1 MSARKREASL
11 SPTGSL
17 AQSAQKVADVKP
29 LTADELSS
37 QSDAKTSLLHQ
48 NDVTEQPH
56 TGHNDSASGER
67 NPLKAR
73 VDVKHPNLTMLGLY
87 LGAFLGMLSET
98 AMNIALPDLMTS
110 FHIGSGTAQ
119 WMVVGYMLVIGIVLP
134 FTSLLLKWIP
144 SKPLLLFA
152 LAMFFVGSLISGFA
166 PGTSFGV
173 LLAGRMI
180 QGISTGLALPMM
192 FSVILEV
199 FPLNK
204 IGAAMGT
211 AGLVVMFAPAIGPT
225 LAGGLIGA
233 FSWRA
238 IFFFFAAI
246 ALVAFVCASI
256 WMVNA
261 YKLTKPH
268 IDALSCITSILGFGG
283 FVLGVSLISDFGFSL
298 PVIAILVVGIA
309 AIACYSYRQLHMSNP
324 VIDLHAL
331 GIRQFTVGALIVMMN
346 FGITL
351 ATMYLMPQELQ
362 NGLGVKVALTG
373 LVMLPGGVVNA
384 LVSMFAG
391 RLYDI
396 VGAKWLVRGGL
407 VLSMIGVVLLM
418 LAGPSTSVAYIIC
431 AHVILMIGI
440 PMAMSPAQSS
450 ALASLPQHL
459 STDGST
465 ILNTM
470 QQVLGAVIT
479 AVATILLGAGQAASH
494 SGGKA
499 MAFVTGSRWGFT
511 FALVL
516 AIIAFIISFGLA
528 KQTSTDD
535 ASKR

>member
-1 MSARKREASL
+1 MGSAM
-11 SPTGSL
+11 
-17 AQSAQKVADVKP
+17 
-29 LTADELSS
+29 S
-37 QSDAKTSLLHQ
+37 QSTAPENGNLKEAEGAKPQSQQQ
-48 NDVTEQPH
+48 NAAPA
-56 TGHNDSASGER
+56 GHGA
-67 NPLKAR
+67 LKAR

-152 LAMFFVGSLISGFA
+152 LSMFFIGSLISGFA
-166 PGTSFGV
+166 PGNSFAI

-225 LAGGLIGA
+225 LAGALIGA

-238 IFFFFAAI
+238 IFFFFAAV
-246 ALVAFVCASI
+246 ALVAFVCAAI

-268 IDALSCITSILGFGG
+268 IDLLSCITSILGFGG

-298 PVIAILVVGIA
+298 PVIAILVIGIL
-309 AIACYSYRQLHMSNP
+309 AIACYSYRQLHMNNP

-384 LVSMFAG
+384 LVSMFSG

-407 VLSMIGVVLLM
+407 VLSMIGVILLM
-418 LAGPSTSVAYIIC
+418 LASPSSSIAYIIC
-431 AHVILMIGI
+431 AHVILMIGV

-450 ALASLPQHL
+450 ALASLPQQL

-470 QQVLGAVIT
+470 QQVVGAVIT
-479 AVATILLGAGQAASH
+479 AVATILLGAGEASSH

-511 FALVL
+511 FALAL
-516 AIIAFIISFGLA
+516 AIIAFIVSFGLS

>member
-1 MSARKREASL
+1 MGSAM
-11 SPTGSL
+11 
-17 AQSAQKVADVKP
+17 
-29 LTADELSS
+29 S
-37 QSDAKTSLLHQ
+37 QSTAPENGKMAQ
-48 NDVTEQPH
+48 RGEANAQP
-56 TGHNDSASGER
+56 EM
-67 NPLKAR
+67 KAR
-73 VDVKHPNLTMLGLY
+73 VNVKHPNLTMLGLY

-110 FHIGSGTAQ
+110 FNIGSGTAQ

-144 SKPLLLFA
+144 SKPLLIFA

-166 PGTSFGV
+166 PGTSFAV

-180 QGISTGLALPMM
+180 QGISTGLVLPMM

-225 LAGGLIGA
+225 LAGALIGA

-238 IFFFFAAI
+238 IFFFFAII
-246 ALVAFVCASI
+246 ALVALVCASI

-298 PVIAILVVGIA
+298 PIIVILVVGVL
-309 AIACYSYRQLHMSNP
+309 AIACYSYRQLHMNNP

-391 RLYDI
+391 RLFDI
-396 VGAKWLVRGGL
+396 VGPNWLVRGGL

-418 LAGPSTSVAYIIC
+418 LAGPSTSVAFVIF

-470 QQVLGAVIT
+470 QQVVGAVIT
-479 AVATILLGAGQAASH
+479 AVATILLGAGQTASH
-494 SGGKA
+494 TGGKA
-499 MAFVTGSRWGFT
+499 MAFVTGSRWGFA
-511 FALVL
+511 FALAL
-516 AIIAFIISFGLA
+516 AVIAFLVSFGLT
-528 KQTSTDD
+528 KQTKTED

>member
-1 MSARKREASL
+1 MGTTM
-11 SPTGSL
+11 P
-17 AQSAQKVADVKP
+17 QS
-29 LTADELSS
+29 TAPE
-37 QSDAKTSLLHQ
+37 
-48 NDVTEQPH
+48 
-56 TGHNDSASGER
+56 SGESKPKEEAAMAAGSAK
-67 NPLKAR
+67 NASAPHSAMKAR
-73 VDVKHPNLTMLGLY
+73 VSVKHPNLTMLGLY

-98 AMNIALPDLMTS
+98 AMNIALPELMKS
-110 FHIGSGTAQ
+110 FNIGSGTAQ

-134 FTSLLLKWIP
+134 FTSLLLKWVP

-152 LAMFFVGSLISGFA
+152 LAMFFVGSLVSGFA
-166 PGTSFGV
+166 PGNSFAI
-173 LLAGRMI
+173 LLLGRMI
-180 QGISTGLALPMM
+180 QGVSTGLVLPMM

-204 IGAAMGT
+204 IGAAMGM

-225 LAGGLIGA
+225 LAGALIGV

-238 IFFFFAAI
+238 IFFFFAAVALL
-246 ALVAFVCASI
+246 ALVAASI

-261 YKLTKPH
+261 YTLTKPT
-268 IDALSCITSILGFGG
+268 IDPFSCVASILGFGG

-298 PVIAILVVGIA
+298 PVLGIMVVGIA

-324 VIDLHAL
+324 IIDLHAM

-362 NGLGVKVALTG
+362 NGLGVEVALTG

-384 LVSMFAG
+384 VVSMFAG
-391 RLYDI
+391 RLFDI
-396 VGAKWLVRGGL
+396 VGPNWLVRGGL

-418 LAGPSTSVAYIIC
+418 LASPSTSVAYIIC
-431 AHVILMIGI
+431 AHVILMVGV

-470 QQVLGAVIT
+470 QQVVGAVIT
-479 AVATILLGAGQAASH
+479 AVTTILLQAGQSSSH
-494 SGGKA
+494 SGGKE
-499 MAFVTGSRWGFT
+499 MAFVTGSRWGFA

-516 AIIAFIISFGLA
+516 AIVAFLVSFGLT
-528 KQTSTDD
+528 KQTTTED
-535 ASKR
+535 AARR

>member
-1 MSARKREASL
+1 MGSTMSQTVAPENGKTQHNE
-11 SPTGSL
+11 
-17 AQSAQKVADVKP
+17 QSQTPKGAM
-29 LTADELSS
+29 
-37 QSDAKTSLLHQ
+37 
-48 NDVTEQPH
+48 
-56 TGHNDSASGER
+56 
-67 NPLKAR
+67 KAR

-98 AMNIALPDLMTS
+98 AMNIALPDLSKS
-110 FHIGSGTAQ
+110 FGIGPGTAQ

-144 SKPLLLFA
+144 AKPLLLFA
-152 LAMFFVGSLISGFA
+152 LAMFFIGSLISGFA
-166 PGTSFGV
+166 PTSMFIV
-173 LLAGRMI
+173 LLIGRMI
-180 QGISTGLALPMM
+180 QGISTGLVLPMM
-192 FSVILEV
+192 FAVILEV

-204 IGAAMGT
+204 IGAAMGM

-225 LAGGLIGA
+225 LSGALIGA

-238 IFFFFAAI
+238 IFYFFALI
-246 ALVAFVCASI
+246 AALAFVAAAI

-261 YKLTKPH
+261 YALTRPK
-268 IDALSCITSILGFGG
+268 IDLISCIASILGFGG
-283 FVLGVSLISDFGFSL
+283 LVLGVSLISDLGFTWQ
-298 PVIAILVVGIA
+298 VILILVIGVLA
-309 AIACYSYRQLHMSNP
+309 VAFYSYRQLHMANP
-324 VIDLHAL
+324 IIDLHAL
-331 GIRQFTVGALIVMMN
+331 GIRQFTIGALIVMMN

-362 NGLGVKVALTG
+362 NGMGVKVAMTG

-384 LVSMFAG
+384 LVSMLSG
-391 RLYDI
+391 RLFDV
-396 VGAKWLVRGGL
+396 VGPKWLVRGGL
-407 VLSMIGVVLLM
+407 VLSMIGVILLM
-418 LAGPSTSVAYIIC
+418 LAGPTTSIAYIIF
-431 AHVILMIGI
+431 AHVVLMVGI
-440 PMAMSPAQSS
+440 PMAMNPAQSS

-479 AVATILLGAGQAASH
+479 AVATILLAAGQASSH
-494 SGGKA
+494 TGGKA

-516 AIIAFIISFGLA
+516 AVVAFVVSFGMA
-528 KQTSTDD
+528 RQTKSDD